1 MSRRDELKKEIE
13 KTIKNR
19 GYYLNPDDDFTL
31 NLIDS
36 LITNEDRYGYQFCP
50 CRLASGDKN
59 SDMDLICPCDYRD
72 DDISEYGTCY
82 CGLYVSEEVYNGE
95 KEVQPIPER
104 RNTGIDESDSNTNK
118 LELSYPVYRCKVC
131 GYLCA
136 RNTPPN
142 KCPICGVDKERF
154 EKFM

>member
-1 MSRRDELKKEIE
+1 MSKREELKKELE
-13 KTIKNR
+13 ENLHAR

-31 NLIDS
+31 NLLDS
-36 LITNEDRYGYQFCP
+36 LITNENRYGYRFCP

-59 SDMDLICPCDYRD
+59 KDIDLICPCYYRD
-72 DDISEYGTCY
+72 DDISDYGACY
-82 CGLYVSEEVYNGE
+82 CGLYVSEEIYNGE
-95 KEVQPIPER
+95 KEVKPIPER
-104 RNTGIDESDSNTNK
+104 RNK
-118 LELSYPVYRCKVC
+118 KELVNNSTSLDLKYPVHRCKVC